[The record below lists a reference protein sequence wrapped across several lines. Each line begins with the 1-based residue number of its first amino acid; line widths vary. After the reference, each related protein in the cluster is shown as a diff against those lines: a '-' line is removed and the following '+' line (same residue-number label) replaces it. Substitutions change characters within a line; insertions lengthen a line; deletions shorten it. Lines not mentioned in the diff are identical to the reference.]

1 MVSGISNISPSL
13 VGLDF
18 QIHSNKLRNNAGEAE
33 ELNISTLIKR
43 TKEINM
49 SICPFEKSLIFSQ

>member
-1 MVSGISNISPSL
+1 MVSGISNISPNL

-18 QIHSNKLRNNAGEAE
+18 QIYSNKLRNNAGEAK

-43 TKEINM
+43 AKET
-49 SICPFEKSLIFSQ
+49 SL